1 MDILNDNEFWISKKS
16 SYGYLK
22 LNYNYESELNPKFI
36 NILLVFLLEI
46 LIQYGKPQLLFC

>member
-1 MDILNDNEFWISKKS
+1 MDN
-16 SYGYLK
+16 LK

-36 NILLVFLLEI
+36 NILLVFVLEI